1 MTYESPFLEISKFDM
16 TEGVS
21 NPGGD
26 RPITP
31 DLDGEL

>member
-21 NPGGD
+21 TPG
-26 RPITP
+26 PITP